1 MLLNTNIVPQRL
13 VFYDIARFF
22 AIFGVIAVHVGQ
34 NSLPSLFFGDLYNLG
49 RFGVQL
55 FFVISGATVY
65 LTYSKKSYARNNLLI
80 FYIKR
85 FFRIVPLFIV
95 MAILYFFL
103 DDKPFFQSIL
113 PWNGINPEVYNNI
126 EGGWSIWNEMY
137 FYILFPL
144 YYKFRTSR
152 VFNVILP
159 LLFVTISILINVR
172 FFGLINDSEIL
183 HDYDYLNFF
192 TQFICFVIG
201 VEFLGKNYFNMASY
215 LIIYFFLGFIVK
227 YIFFNDMILVADH
240 GASYWTPLISIACL
254 GFIISIKSIINY
266 PLFKHLEYLSFLG
279 QKTYTTYL
287 IHFLVIRLLK
297 GSNILFIFEIQLI
310 IVAILSFV
318 ITLLIDRYTEQIW
331 SSIGHKI
338 IEKKQ
343 LKSTL

>member
-1 MLLNTNIVPQRL
+1 MLLNTNIIPQRL
-13 VFYDIARFF
+13 VFFDIARFF

-65 LTYSKKSYARNNLLI
+65 LTYSKKSYVRNNLLI

-103 DDKPFFQSIL
+103 DDKPFVQSIL

-144 YYKFRTSR
+144 YFKFRTSR

-201 VEFLGKNYFNMASY
+201 VEFLGKNYFNMASH

-227 YIFFNDMILVADH
+227 YIFFNDLILVADH

-266 PLFKHLEYLSFLG
+266 PLFKHLEHLSFLG

-338 IEKKQ
+338 IEKYQ